1 MILNDRILVKAY
13 ANEHGIDFRTIT
25 RARKSPHRFYILRS
39 ILARL
44 EREPYIVA
52 HDIYSFAIL
61 RRDSYRGTL
70 TIDFTWLRGTARALS
85 GREETVT
92 LPYDKLMDFVRS
104 SAQEGG
110 PETWRALSMDV
121 SKRRPQLVFEAKETL
136 HNILENATIRRKLFR
151 SLNQQ
156 FKWPD
161 SDKICFYGDFVPYS
175 FSFTETRR
183 GQQGICGGLILHG
196 QDDMA
201 KAYYSVHT

>member
-1 MILNDRILVKAY
+1 MNDRILVKAY
-13 ANEHGIDFRTIT
+13 ANEHGIDFRTVSRT
-25 RARKSPHRFYILRS
+25 QKSPHRFYVLRS

-52 HDIYSFAIL
+52 HDIYSFAVL

-70 TIDFTWLRGTARALS
+70 EISFTWLRGTARALS
-85 GREETVT
+85 GREETVI
-92 LPYDKLMDFVRS
+92 LPYAALMEFVAA

-110 PETWRALSMDV
+110 PQTWRALSMDLTHR
-121 SKRRPQLVFEAKETL
+121 KPKFVFQSKETL
-136 HNILENATIRRKLFR
+136 HSVLENATIRRKLFR
-151 SLNQQ
+151 YLDKQ
-156 FKWPD
+156 FRWPD
-161 SDKICFYGDFVPYS
+161 SDKICFYGDFLPYS

>member
-1 MILNDRILVKAY
+1 MNDRILVKAY
-13 ANEHGIDFRTIT
+13 ANEHGIDFRTVSRT
-25 RARKSPHRFYILRS
+25 QKSPHRFYVLRDT
-39 ILARL
+39 LARL
-44 EREPYIVA
+44 EREPYLVA
-52 HDIYSFAIL
+52 HDIYSFATL

-70 TIDFTWLRGTARALS
+70 EISFTWLRGTARALS

-110 PETWRALSMDV
+110 PQTWRALSLDMTHR
-121 SKRRPQLVFEAKETL
+121 KPKFVFQSKETL
-136 HNILENATIRRKLFR
+136 HSVLENATIRRKLFR

-156 FKWPD
+156 FRWPD

-183 GQQGICGGLILHG
+183 SQQGICGGLILHN
-196 QDDMA
+196 QEDMS

>member
-1 MILNDRILVKAY
+1 MNDRILVKAY
-13 ANEHGIDFRTIT
+13 ANEHGIDFRTVSRT
-25 RARKSPHRFYILRS
+25 QKSPHRFYVLRS

-52 HDIYSFAIL
+52 HDIYSFATL
-61 RRDSYRGTL
+61 RRDNYRGTL

-85 GREETVT
+85 GREESVV
-92 LPYDKLMDFVRS
+92 LPYANLMAFVRD

-110 PETWRALSMDV
+110 PETWRALSLDV

-136 HNILENATIRRKLFR
+136 HDVLENATIRRKLFR

-156 FKWPD
+156 FRWPD
-161 SDKICFYGDFVPYS
+161 SDRISFYNDFTP
-175 FSFTETRR
+175 FSFFFRETRR
-183 GQQGICGGLILHG
+183 GKDGICGGLILHG
-196 QDDMA
+196 QEDMS